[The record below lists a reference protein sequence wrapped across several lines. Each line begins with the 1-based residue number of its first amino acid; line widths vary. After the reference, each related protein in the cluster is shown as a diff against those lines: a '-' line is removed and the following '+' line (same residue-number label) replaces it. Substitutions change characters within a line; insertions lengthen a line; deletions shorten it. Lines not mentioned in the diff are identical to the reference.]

1 MQAAKSVSHLQESRD
16 DQQYSNASSIIA
28 LKERGNQH
36 HECQQHCHRRHNRML
51 PGPLEIKIAGHSF
64 RFWSVSFLLLL
75 LGVGMLSEVH
85 QMRNPEQ

>member
-36 HECQQHCHRRHNRML
+36 HECQKHRHRRHNSML
-51 PGPLEIKIAGHSF
+51 PGPLEI
-64 RFWSVSFLLLL
+64 
-75 LGVGMLSEVH
+75 
-85 QMRNPEQ
+85 